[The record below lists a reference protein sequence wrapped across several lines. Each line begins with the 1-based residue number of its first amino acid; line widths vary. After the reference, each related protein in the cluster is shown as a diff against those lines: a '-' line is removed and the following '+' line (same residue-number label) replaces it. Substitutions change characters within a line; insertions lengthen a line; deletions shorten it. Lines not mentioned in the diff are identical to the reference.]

1 MDPGR
6 AKRLEELAGALDSAS
21 GKLDAGLPLAEGEVR
36 MLRAVHAA
44 APREPRLRV
53 SAPVLA
59 AAAAALLIAG
69 FFAAS
74 YLVSPG
80 GGDSSPILLSMA
92 PAEGTRS
99 GAGWREGDPFVLQV
113 TLPEDLHLLVVH
125 VDAAGKLDLVFPF
138 HDAAT
143 GAWSHLGH
151 ASSRL
156 PGGSPVSIPAPGFPM
171 NLRIEGG
178 GAGEELFLAFAGR
191 EPIGE
196 AELPRLRDELR
207 RAVDE
212 ARRANAGSEAIVE
225 RLRSVVA
232 GKAGEFS
239 GFLRYRV
246 ARP

>member
-6 AKRLEELAGALDSAS
+6 GKRLKELASVLDSAS
-21 GKLDAGLPLAEGEVR
+21 GKLDAGLPLEEGEIR

-44 APREPRLRV
+44 APREPRPRV
-53 SAPVLA
+53 FVLA

-69 FFAAS
+69 SFAAS
-74 YLVSPG
+74 YLLGPG
-80 GGDSSPILLSMA
+80 GGDASPILLAMS
-92 PAEGTRS
+92 PADGTRS
-99 GAGWREGDPFVLQV
+99 AGGWRDGDPFVLQV

-125 VDAAGKLDLVFPF
+125 VDAEGKLDLVFPF

-178 GAGEELFLAFAGR
+178 GPGEDMFLAFAGR

-196 AELPRLRDELR
+196 AELLKIRDELR
-207 RAVDE
+207 QVVDV
-212 ARRANAGSEAIVE
+212 ARRASTGIEVIVE
-225 RLRSVVA
+225 RLRSA
-232 GKAGEFS
+232 LQGKAGAAS
-239 GFLRYRV
+239 GLLRYRIEP
-246 ARP
+246 R